1 MMVKTDS
8 SGEAKVYYAFA
19 AGTTPADYTI
29 NPGLMYAPTVT
40 EDFTATAATSG
51 NTRTA
56 NLEILSGNP
65 QSGAKGKKLGSPL
78 VVIARSTGDHRIPDV
93 IIQFR
98 TVTGTLAPAPGTMQP
113 VESELPTNLINP
125 PSGQQ
130 IYVKTGANGEAGV
143 TYNVGQTV
151 VARDVI
157 AEVRFEAGGDQ
168 YDFAVDR
175 VVFNVNG
182 RAGTG
187 SGGGGGSGSGGS
199 DPTNTITISLSET
212 TGAPGDEIDVT
223 VDSSPSAVVVIDSG
237 ELDDADFSRL
247 FRTTP
252 FDTVITLPDEEGEYD
267 FSAEAPGYTSDS
279 ATVTVEA
286 ELGTLSITALGSREA
301 GEQTFSIRALDA
313 DGDRAI
319 GVFTA
324 RLSGTGFTSQNV
336 DISNGR
342 GNARVTL
349 PTAARLYTLAVSA
362 TDILMVRLRLESLGA
377 DSRKSPMRMRKKR
390 MRKK

>member
-1 MMVKTDS
+1 M
-8 SGEAKVYYAFA
+8 
-19 AGTTPADYTI
+19 
-29 NPGLMYAPTVT
+29 L
-40 EDFTATAATSG
+40 
-51 NTRTA
+51 
-56 NLEILSGNP
+56 LS
-65 QSGAKGKKLGSPL
+65 
-78 VVIARSTGDHRIPDV
+78 
-93 IIQFR
+93 
-98 TVTGTLAPAPGTMQP
+98 
-113 VESELPTNLINP
+113 
-125 PSGQQ
+125 
-130 IYVKTGANGEAGV
+130 
-143 TYNVGQTV
+143 
-151 VARDVI
+151 
-157 AEVRFEAGGDQ
+157 
-168 YDFAVDR
+168 
-175 VVFNVNG
+175 
-182 RAGTG
+182 
-187 SGGGGGSGSGGS
+187 
-199 DPTNTITISLSET
+199 
-212 TGAPGDEIDVT
+212 
-223 VDSSPSAVVVIDSG
+223 DSSPSAVVVLDSG
-237 ELDDADFSRL
+237 DLDDADFSRL

-362 TDILMVRLRLESLGA
+362 TGYTDGSTPVRIAGSGQQEVADEDEEEEDEEEVTVAAEPDSISIVGPSARSGTVNEELEAALIVRG
-377 DSRKSPMRMRKKR
+377 P
-390 MRKK
+390 